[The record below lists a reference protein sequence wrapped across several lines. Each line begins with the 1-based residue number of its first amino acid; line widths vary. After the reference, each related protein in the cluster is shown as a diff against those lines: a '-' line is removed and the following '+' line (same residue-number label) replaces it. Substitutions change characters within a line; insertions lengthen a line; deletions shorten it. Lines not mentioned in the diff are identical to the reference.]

1 MWFRQV
7 LAIAPIIEE
16 EKKSWLATY
25 WPVIL
30 TITIVIIGVGI
41 CVYYYY
47 PFDNGGNGGNNN
59 IPDNRLSIIGENR
72 TLNNII
78 ENINTAVD
86 RNISIYDY
94 YNGAINENTNLE
106 LIFPN
111 WGLSETQ
118 ILEMFNVSKIQMVE
132 FIEYMLNENSELF
145 HIYQET
151 ELSREVVLQIKENII
166 NVILI
171 TWKFSVKLQPQYIIS
186 LQQLHLNFQW
196 LAIFFIFNNNNFYFS
211 KYSLLLQLF
220 H

>member
-1 MWFRQV
+1 MWFRQI

-72 TLNNII
+72 TLSNII

-106 LIFPN
+106 HIFPN

-118 ILEMFNVSKIQMVE
+118 ILELFNVSKIQMVE
-132 FIEYMLNENSELF
+132 FIEYMLNEDSELF
-145 HIYQET
+145 QIYQET
-151 ELSREVVLQIKENII
+151 ELSREVVLQIKENI
-166 NVILI
+166 VIFLI
-171 TWKFSVKLQPQYIIS
+171 T
-186 LQQLHLNFQW
+186 
-196 LAIFFIFNNNNFYFS
+196 
-211 KYSLLLQLF
+211 
-220 H
+220 

>member
-47 PFDNGGNGGNNN
+47 PFDNGGNDGINN
-59 IPDNRLSIIGENR
+59 IPDNRLSIIGENQ
-72 TLNNII
+72 TLSNII

-106 LIFPN
+106 HIFPN

-118 ILEMFNVSKIQMVE
+118 ILELFNVSKIQMVE

-151 ELSREVVLQIKENII
+151 ELSREVVLQIKENI
-166 NVILI
+166 VIFLI
-171 TWKFSVKLQPQYIIS
+171 T
-186 LQQLHLNFQW
+186 
-196 LAIFFIFNNNNFYFS
+196 
-211 KYSLLLQLF
+211 
-220 H
+220 